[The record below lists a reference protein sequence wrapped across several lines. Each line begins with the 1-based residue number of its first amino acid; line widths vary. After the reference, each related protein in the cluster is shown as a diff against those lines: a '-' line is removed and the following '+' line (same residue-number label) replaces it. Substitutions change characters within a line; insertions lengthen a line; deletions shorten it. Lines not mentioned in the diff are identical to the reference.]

1 MEDKMKKKSEC
12 SMKYYT
18 QDPMGSKRYYGEQ
31 HWIFMPTDLKFY
43 VKWAN
48 SWKSIVSVFTLETV
62 NECGPI
68 VNDLGPVLIRLKFC
82 SYIAPKPSRSRW
94 LHWWVLSNISAR
106 SNSSFIGTFQ
116 ENWITV
122 CFLTQPVT
130 WTLIILAP
138 KVDRHYMT
146 RKTYI
151 SIHPGNKYSNP

>member
-1 MEDKMKKKSEC
+1 
-12 SMKYYT
+12 MKYYT

-31 HWIFMPTDLKFY
+31 NWTFMPTDLKFY

-48 SWKSIVSVFTLETV
+48 SWKSTVSVFTLETV
-62 NECGPI
+62 SGCGPI

-82 SYIAPKPSRSRW
+82 SYISPKPSRSRW

-106 SNSSFIGTFQ
+106 SNSSFTGTFQ
-116 ENWITV
+116 ENWVTV
-122 CFLTQPVT
+122 CFLSQPVT

-146 RKTYI
+146 RKTHI
-151 SIHPGNKYSNP
+151 SIHAGNKYSDP